1 MNPIAQATRLK
12 LLRFVL
18 FASGI
23 AWGAS
28 IFGVIL
34 PWDNAETLL
43 QGLGA
48 HPVESDPMLNYWL
61 RMAAGAF
68 TLVGCVF
75 FAMAWKP
82 QRYAAV
88 LPLFGW
94 LMLLEGVILLISG
107 LSLKLQPFPF
117 TADTT
122 FCLLAGA
129 AILWLKDAAKQK
141 DPSSNP

>member
-1 MNPIAQATRLK
+1 MNTTVKFK

-48 HPVESDPMLNYWL
+48 HPVEYDPMLNYWL

-68 TLVGCVF
+68 TLVGCIF

-107 LSLKLQPFPF
+107 LSLKLAPFPF
-117 TADTT
+117 TADTS
-122 FCLLAGA
+122 FCLLAGV